1 MKKVQR
7 DELLPLGD
15 YEHIRDRFRGRV
27 IQEKKTRRL
36 TLSEDVSILFENHDT
51 VLLQIQEMLRTE
63 RITQERALLHEL
75 ETYNG
80 TLPDGPGLAA
90 TLYIEIPDRARRDEM
105 LERLC
110 AIEEHVVLD
119 LGAVQLR
126 ATFEEG
132 RRDKNRAAAVQYLQ
146 FPLDERAI
154 VALKSAKEGAV
165 VVDHPALAARVA
177 LAPTTLDALRDDLA

>member
-7 DELLPLGD
+7 NELLPLGD
-15 YEHIRDRFRGRV
+15 YEHVRERFRGRV
-27 IQEKKTRRL
+27 IAEKKTRRL
-36 TLSEDVSILFENHDT
+36 TLSEDVSILFESHDT

-119 LGAVQLR
+119 LGAVKVR

-146 FPLDERAI
+146 FPFDAEAI
-154 VALKSAKEGAV
+154 AALRTAKEAAL
-165 VVDHPALAARVA
+165 VVDHPALAARLALPATTVA
-177 LAPTTLDALRDDLA
+177 VLRDDLE